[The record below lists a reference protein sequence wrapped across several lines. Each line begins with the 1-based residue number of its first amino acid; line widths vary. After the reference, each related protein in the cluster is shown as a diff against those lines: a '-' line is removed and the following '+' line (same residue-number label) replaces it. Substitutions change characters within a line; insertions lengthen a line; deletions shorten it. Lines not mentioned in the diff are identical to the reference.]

1 MNYYAKAIGILL
13 DPKVGAETLLA
24 DITKYNPSVVVAAY
38 ERLNPGSSLEARC
51 KTLILANEKIK
62 AIKLWREE
70 TGASLGDA
78 KFAVEA
84 L

>member
-24 DITKYNPSVVVAAY
+24 EITKYNPSEVVAAY
-38 ERLNPGSSLEARC
+38 ERLNPGPSLETRC
-51 KTLILANEKIK
+51 KALMLANEKIK

-70 TGASLGDA
+70 AGGSLGDA
-78 KFAVEA
+78 KAAVEA